1 MYVCVVVH
9 RRTGL
14 KNQIHVR
21 DIETSCCNV
30 SGYKYIN
37 LALKKGSSGNS
48 RKEVGWQEV
57 VGIGMSGV
65 GIGQST
71 IRGA

>member
-37 LALKKGSSGNS
+37 LALKKG
-48 RKEVGWQEV
+48 KVGTV
-57 VGIGMSGV
+57 VKRWIGKRWLMSECV
-65 GIGQST
+65 E
-71 IRGA
+71 